1 VTSCQEEAV
10 IPERLRMANAGA
22 AVADV
27 GVRRDLRGI
36 RRRLRGAPGELA
48 PGQFVAWHFQ
58 LTGGAREAPML
69 GWGGQEPRRRCN
81 TTRACA
87 RGLPRTH
94 TTLRARPCEA
104 RPIGPRAKERGA
116 HAANKK
122 MGRHANDKL
131 SDAFTEP

>member
-1 VTSCQEEAV
+1 LSKQQ
-10 IPERLRMANAGA
+10 
-22 AVADV
+22 AVAFTDA
-27 GVRRDLRGI
+27 LRAAQILPQQANVDAHAAAARQSYRQSSGNYLLGS
-36 RRRLRGAPGELA
+36 RRRY
-48 PGQFVAWHFQ
+48 
-58 LTGGAREAPML
+58 ARV
-69 GWGGQEPRRRCN
+69 
-81 TTRACA
+81 RA
-87 RGLPRTH
+87 RPSLPRTH